1 MDVVQAQARNLWR
14 AISGAQLE
22 LASGRWGSAT
32 AAEHRDLDQLADNPS
47 EVQAALAEA
56 AHWLVT
62 LASAIFSRK
71 ADARMPVLRMLG
83 ARPENL
89 SPAQR
94 QERQSRKAS
103 IRKIAEECSHAKIL
117 AKDRDDG
124 KRAFDDTSGAD

>member
-14 AISGAQLE
+14 AVSGAQLE
-22 LASGRWGSAT
+22 LASGRWRSAT

-47 EVQAALAEA
+47 EIHAALEEA

-62 LASAIFSRK
+62 LASAIFSHK
-71 ADARMPVLRMLG
+71 DDARMPVLRMLG

-89 SPAQR
+89 SPEQR

-103 IRKIAEECSHAKIL
+103 IREIAEEFSHAKIF
-117 AKDRDDG
+117 AKD
-124 KRAFDDTSGAD
+124 